1 MEEITTVRKNFFFS
15 SKYFVMYELQTLES
29 QVVGWSCRNMLSICL
44 PLSRNLVREV
54 IVCMN
59 GYQKNIITSLVK
71 LQGKNL
77 LNVSYSI

>member
-1 MEEITTVRKNFFFS
+1 
-15 SKYFVMYELQTLES
+15 
-29 QVVGWSCRNMLSICL
+29 MLSICL